1 VTTEADGTS
10 PEDAS
15 QLSTEQSHDHAVVTQ
30 NSEPMSSV
38 GGSSLEY
45 MLQLP
50 GTAVAGVVCG

>member
-1 VTTEADGTS
+1 
-10 PEDAS
+10 
-15 QLSTEQSHDHAVVTQ
+15 
-30 NSEPMSSV
+30 MSSV